1 VGTKA
6 LDAQVRWT
14 RWFMWFGSP
23 EHNTIRLRDNESY
36 CIVQVLAFSLGCLEW
51 PLESLS
57 SIGIY
62 LGLL

>member
-1 VGTKA
+1 
-6 LDAQVRWT
+6 
-14 RWFMWFGSP
+14 MWFGSP